1 MKRVLIVDD
10 EPLFRTIL
18 NEYISEY
25 AECDLAENGEEALKL
40 YDRAFTSGQPYH
52 LVLLDIYM
60 PVMDGHELL
69 RSIREREKTNSI
81 ALADRVKAVVISA
94 GNSPRQV
101 ADTFFEDQCDDYI
114 IKPFQLDTVK
124 ALLVKFNVV

>member
-25 AECDLAENGEEALKL
+25 AECDLAENGEEALKK
-40 YDRAFTSGQPYH
+40 YVHAFTNGQPFH

-60 PVMDGHELL
+60 PVMDGHALL
-69 RSIREREKTNSI
+69 RAIREHEATHSI
-81 ALADRVKAVVISA
+81 GAEDRVKAVVISA

-114 IKPFQLDTVK
+114 IKPFQLDAVK
-124 ALLVKFNVV
+124 TILTKFNVV

>member
-18 NEYISEY
+18 NEYISKY

-40 YDRAFTSGQPYH
+40 YDRAFVGGQPYD

-69 RSIREREKTNSI
+69 RSIREREKTHSI
-81 ALADRVKAVVISA
+81 ALADRIKAVVISA

-124 ALLVKFNVV
+124 ALLKKFNVV

>member
-25 AECDLAENGEEALKL
+25 AECDLAENGEEALEK
-40 YDRAFTSGQPYH
+40 YEHAFTDGLPYH

-60 PVMDGHELL
+60 PVMDGHALL
-69 RSIREREKTNSI
+69 RSIREREAARSI
-81 ALADRVKAVVISA
+81 AVADRIKAVVISA

-114 IKPFQLDTVK
+114 IKPFQLDALK
-124 ALLVKFNVV
+124 ALLTKFNLV

>member
-40 YDRAFTSGQPYH
+40 YDRAFTSGQPYQ

-69 RSIREREKTNSI
+69 RAIREREKNHSI

-124 ALLVKFNVV
+124 ALLKKFNVV

>member
-18 NEYISEY
+18 NEYISEF
-25 AECDLAENGEEALKL
+25 AECYLASNGEEALEM
-40 YDRAFTSGQPYH
+40 YDSAFASGHPYY

-60 PVMDGHELL
+60 PVMDGHTLL
-69 RSIREREKTNSI
+69 RSIREREAAHSI
-81 ALADRVKAVVISA
+81 EVENRIKAVVISA

-114 IKPFQLDTVK
+114 IKPFQFDALK
-124 ALLVKFNVV
+124 ALLIKFNVV

>member
-18 NEYISEY
+18 DEYISEY
-25 AECDLAENGEEALKL
+25 AVCDLAADGKEALEL
-40 YDRAFTSGQPYH
+40 YDLAFASGQPYH

-69 RSIREREKTNSI
+69 RSIREREAAHSI
-81 ALADRVKAVVISA
+81 GVEDRVKAVVISA

-101 ADTFFEDQCDDYI
+101 ADTFFEDECDDYI
-114 IKPFQLDTVK
+114 IKPFQLDAVK
-124 ALLVKFNVV
+124 ALLTKFNVV

>member
-10 EPLFRTIL
+10 ESLFRTIL
-18 NEYISEY
+18 NECISEF
-25 AECDLAENGEEALKL
+25 AECDLAANGEEALAL
-40 YDRAFTSGQPYH
+40 YDRAFTGGQPYH

-60 PVMDGHELL
+60 PVMDGHTLL
-69 RSIREREKTNSI
+69 RSIREHEATHSI
-81 ALADRVKAVVISA
+81 GVADRVKAVVISA

-114 IKPFQLDTVK
+114 IKPFQLDAVK
-124 ALLVKFNVV
+124 AILTKFNVV

>member
-40 YDRAFTSGQPYH
+40 YDRAIAGGQPYD

-69 RSIREREKTNSI
+69 RSIREREKSHSI

-124 ALLVKFNVV
+124 ALLKKFNVV

>member
-25 AECDLAENGEEALKL
+25 AECDLAENGEQALKL
-40 YDRAFTSGQPYH
+40 YDRAFVGGQPYD

-69 RSIREREKTNSI
+69 RSIREREKTHSI
-81 ALADRVKAVVISA
+81 ALADRIKAVVISA

-124 ALLVKFNVV
+124 ALLKKFNVV

>member
-25 AECDLAENGEEALKL
+25 AECDLAENGKEALEL

-52 LVLLDIYM
+52 LVLLDIFM
-60 PVMDGHELL
+60 PVMDGHTLL
-69 RSIREREKTNSI
+69 RTIREREEAHSI
-81 ALADRVKAVVISA
+81 GMEDRVKAVVISA

-114 IKPFQLDTVK
+114 IKPFQLEAVK
-124 ALLVKFNVV
+124 ALLKKFNVV